1 MTTHSGL
8 LEPIEIGAADPR
20 RNADVQ
26 ALAAVIAGGA
36 WDYVAGVCGA
46 KTDTQP
52 VSEFPHNLAGCIMPG
67 YEYDFYNTIW
77 ITPNPIDLGNVV
89 DGQTVSID
97 VWNAYFTPQLL
108 SSIAESGA
116 QGLTL
121 VEPVTA
127 PTIFGALENR
137 TYTLIASLDGPA
149 IIDADYTFPFPSD
162 TIVLHVSGARTV
174 VFAFPPNWASP
185 VEEWYEWLTDM
196 LIASNGKKQFR
207 GLRGH
212 PRWGLGYELALR
224 GDAKRLFDNQLF
236 DRQALAYAV
245 PLWFDGSRLTQ
256 PILPDDTTIYLN
268 DTSDRGFAVGQ
279 RAIVFVSELVYE
291 SFEIEAIAAGTLT
304 AKSGLGEGWP
314 AGTRIYP
321 MRYVR
326 LTQNQTLG
334 RKTAGVRTARVAFES
349 ELGLEGAAAESG
361 DTYRGEPLYLVKP
374 NWAEDLTDE
383 FRRKL
388 QILDFVTNKKF
399 VHDESGR
406 PTIFQAMNWPLLT
419 KAERTAFIQWLYA
432 RAGKYNGVWIPTH
445 NADMAVNK
453 LIGPTD
459 STIDINY
466 CGYSLYI
473 KEQVNRRDIVI
484 WDKSGN
490 TYLHRISSSSKI
502 SATVERI
509 SIAPDVFGVGLD
521 PADIAKVS
529 FLMYIHL
536 ASDRVGIKHLTATV
550 AECDL
555 ILESDNDDDV

>member
-1 MTTHSGL
+1 MATLTGFVFPDVLGVSDGRRKTDIYGYPAFQGEGGL
-8 LEPIEIGAADPR
+8 AGAHQ
-20 RNADVQ
+20 VF
-26 ALAAVIAGGA
+26 GT
-36 WDYVAGVCGA
+36 

-52 VSEFPHNLAGCIMPG
+52 VDELPRTAAGFVMASWDT
-67 YEYDFYNTIW
+67 DFYNSIW
-77 ITPNPIDLGNVV
+77 IYPNPVDLGNVV
-89 DGQTVSID
+89 DGQTVSIN

-108 SSIAESGA
+108 DTITAAGDD
-116 QGLTL
+116 GLTL
-121 VEPVTA
+121 VEPASA
-127 PTIFGALENR
+127 PTIFSALESR
-137 TYTLIASLDGPA
+137 VYTLIASLDGPA
-149 IIDADYTFPFPSD
+149 IIDADYTFPFASD
-162 TIVLHVSGARTV
+162 TVVLHVSGARTV
-174 VFAFPPNWASP
+174 VFAFPPNWENP
-185 VEEWYEWLTDM
+185 VEEWFEWLTDV
-196 LIASNGKKQFR
+196 LVAINGKKQFR
-207 GLRGH
+207 GLRAL
-212 PRWGLGYELALR
+212 PRWGMEYETALR

-268 DTSDRGFAVGQ
+268 DTANRGYAVGQ

-326 LTQNQTLG
+326 LTQNQTLD

-349 ELGLEGAAAESG
+349 ELGLAGTAADSG
-361 DTYRGEPLYLVKP
+361 DTYRGEPLYLAKP

-406 PTIFQAMNWPLLT
+406 PTIFQSMNWPLLT
-419 KAERTAFIQWLYA
+419 KAERAAFIQWLYA

-445 NADMAVNK
+445 NADLAVNK

-502 SATVERI
+502 SSTVERI

-529 FLMYIHL
+529 FLMYMHL